1 MTTSY
6 AKACT
11 EVLEILKYLPE
22 EEYNKIPKEKIESF
36 ERNKD
41 KEYVFKYNPKIDY
54 TKQNIS
60 EKTSA
65 IIITLFRDY
74 FATDRQKNILEQIL
88 AQNDR
93 EIEEEK
99 KKKYAYENIFKDTKK
114 EKIENSVEVKK
125 ETELIEIEEKSF
137 IKKIFSKIKRFFSKK
152 EE

>member
-36 ERNKD
+36 EKNKD

>member
-1 MTTSY
+1 MTASY

-99 KKKYAYENIFKDTKK
+99 KKKYAYENIFRDTKK